1 MKINKL
7 NKCKTQKNK
16 SNAKSRNEKKTK
28 SKKINSKRI
37 TSKKISS
44 KKPKEKPNDN
54 KIPFKK
60 MMTRL
65 MAACLII
72 CLVVGAI
79 VLGLN
84 FYIIKSVQKN
94 VISVEDTASLDDV
107 DCIIVLGCGVYADGS
122 LSPMLSDRLSLAA
135 DVYEKGASK
144 KILMSGDHGTKYY
157 NEVSAMKNYM
167 TSNEIASSS
176 DIFMDHAG
184 FSTYESIYRAKEIF
198 GAKKI
203 VIVTNTYHLY
213 RALYIAKCFGV
224 EAYGVGADD
233 IYRGREYREVREI
246 LARDKDFA
254 KCIVKPEP
262 TFLGDTIDLN
272 GDGNVTD
279 DSITEE

>member
-1 MKINKL
+1 MKNNKKQT
-7 NKCKTQKNK
+7 NKKQTEKRQAKN
-16 SNAKSRNEKKTK
+16 NKTK
-28 SKKINSKRI
+28 NNKTKKASI
-37 TSKKISS
+37 KKGLA
-44 KKPKEKPNDN
+44 K
-54 KIPFKK
+54 
-60 MMTRL
+60 L
-65 MAACLII
+65 LAACLIT
-72 CLVVGAI
+72 CFVAGAI

-84 FYIIKSVQKN
+84 IYIIKSVKKN
-94 VISVEDTASLDDV
+94 VITVDETASLEDV

-135 DVYEKGASK
+135 DVYGQGASDK
-144 KILMSGDHGTKYY
+144 LLMSGDHGTEYY

-167 TSNEIASSS
+167 TSRNIASAS

-224 EAYGVGADD
+224 EAYGVGVDD
-233 IYRGREYREVREI
+233 VYNGREYREFREI

-262 TFLGDTIDLN
+262 TYLGEAIDLK
-272 GDGNVTD
+272 GDGNVTED
-279 DSITEE
+279 RATEDNASEDSGTEN

>member
-1 MKINKL
+1 MKNNKKQT
-7 NKCKTQKNK
+7 NKKQTEKRQAKN
-16 SNAKSRNEKKTK
+16 NKTK
-28 SKKINSKRI
+28 
-37 TSKKISS
+37 
-44 KKPKEKPNDN
+44 DN
-54 KIPFKK
+54 KTKDNKTKK
-60 MMTRL
+60 ASIKKGL
-65 MAACLII
+65 AKLLAACLIT
-72 CLVVGAI
+72 CFVAGAI

-84 FYIIKSVQKN
+84 IYIIKSVKKN
-94 VISVEDTASLDDV
+94 VITVDETASLEDV

-135 DVYEKGASK
+135 DVYGQGASDK
-144 KILMSGDHGTKYY
+144 LLMSGDHGTEYY

-167 TSNEIASSS
+167 TSRDIASAS

-213 RALYIAKCFGV
+213 RALYIAKCFGI
-224 EAYGVGADD
+224 EAYGVGVDD
-233 IYRGREYREVREI
+233 VYNGREYREFREI

-262 TFLGDTIDLN
+262 TYLGEAIDLK
-272 GDGNVTD
+272 GDGNVTED
-279 DSITEE
+279 RATEDNASEDSETEN